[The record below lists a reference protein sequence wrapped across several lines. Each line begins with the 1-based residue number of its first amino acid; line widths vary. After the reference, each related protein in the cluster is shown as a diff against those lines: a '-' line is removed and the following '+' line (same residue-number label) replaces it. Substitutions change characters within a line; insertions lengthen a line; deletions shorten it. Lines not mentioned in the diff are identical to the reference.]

1 MTDAR
6 SITVKVLGRD
16 YQVAC
21 PPEERDALYAAAR
34 YLDDRMIAIRR
45 KAAGLGLER
54 IAIMT
59 ALNMARELMQYERT
73 APVPVPPSKVTPIT
87 PDLLNVEAAPSD
99 SEPESPADKP
109 AKKSEAT
116 TDSDRIAQLSLTIR
130 DALSDD

>member
-1 MTDAR
+1 MSDAR

-45 KAAGLGLER
+45 RAAGLGLER

-73 APVPVPPSKVTPIT
+73 TPASVPPSKVTPIT
-87 PDLLNVEAAPSD
+87 PDLLEAANIPIDDDVASK
-99 SEPESPADKP
+99 PERAQDI
-109 AKKSEAT
+109 AEG
-116 TDSDRIAQLSLTIR
+116 DSDRIAQLSLTIR